1 MAEAYLDHR
10 DAALALLN
18 GKYPMTRQS
27 AGFLGQL
34 TVDARPLS
42 EAQLNWLDRLL
53 KKNGLPN
60 YVQGADHGPSHQPGG

>member
-1 MAEAYLDHR
+1 
-10 DAALALLN
+10 
-18 GKYPMTRQS
+18 MTRQS